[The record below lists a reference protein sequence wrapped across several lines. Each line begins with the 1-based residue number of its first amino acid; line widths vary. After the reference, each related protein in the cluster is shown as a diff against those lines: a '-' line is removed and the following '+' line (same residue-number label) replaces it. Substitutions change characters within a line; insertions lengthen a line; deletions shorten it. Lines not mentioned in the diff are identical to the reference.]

1 MLAGLFL
8 FREKD
13 QNPVKPY
20 VSEHAHRDPGSRMPR
35 MPANAHECRMKTGA
49 NAREC
54 RAPMPANAH
63 ECPMITGANAELRF
77 DLIPIRFDSDSSRND
92 SVRFVSDSIRF
103 ILKAGRRLKV
113 RRSKGAVEGPKVEG
127 PKVVGSKGPGLW

>member
-8 FREKD
+8 FREKE
-13 QNPVKPY
+13 QNPVKPD

-77 DLIPIRFDSDSSRND
+77 DLIPIRFDSDSIQIT
-92 SVRFVSDSIRF
+92 FPFDSIPIRVETIRF
-103 ILKAGRRLKV
+103 DSFPIRFD
-113 RRSKGAVEGPKVEG
+113 SF
-127 PKVVGSKGPGLW
+127 